1 MNCELLSLTL
11 LKGKPETGFWES
23 TFFLIIPTNVTHAGH
38 FRSLTFNKHTE

>member
-23 TFFLIIPTNVTHAGH
+23 TFSLIIPTNVTHAGH
-38 FRSLTFNKHTE
+38 LINHIPDES